1 MKTGNESARR
11 ALVTGATG
19 YIGGQVTAELLRR
32 GWAVRTLSRDRG
44 KAESMPWGE
53 LIVPEGTS
61 AGAGQ
66 VEVYEGDASSAE
78 DLRSALSGADV
89 AWYLIHSMSETSDFR
104 AEEVRMAKAFAHAAE
119 EGGVGRIVYL
129 GGLHPEGE
137 ALSEHLA
144 SRVEVG
150 EILLASGVPTA
161 VLQAGVVIGE
171 GSSSFQML
179 RHLSERLPGAIA
191 PRWIRHRIT
200 PISVRDVV
208 YFLASAADL
217 PADTN
222 REFDVGGPDTMEYA
236 EMMKAYARVAG
247 LPPRWVATAPVTTP
261 RLASYWVSLV
271 TPVSR
276 TLSQPLVGS
285 LLHHTVVEE
294 RDLEAAVGTPGEGLQ
309 SFETAIREALREVD
323 SRRWRRTAAVVGGAV
338 AACAITGSLLVQ
350 TDNPWY
356 RRLDLPSWQ
365 PPAAVFPVVWSGLY
379 ADIAVVESL
388 VVADQREHGDRRGV
402 RSSSVAL
409 GVNLALNAGWCGMFF
424 RSRRPRLSTAWA
436 AALAV
441 SSADLVRRAWKSSP
455 ERGVLLAPYA
465 AWSSFAT
472 FLNGAVAARN

>member
-1 MKTGNESARR
+1 MNTDNESARR

-44 KAESMPWGE
+44 KAESMPWGDQ
-53 LIVPEGTS
+53 IVPRG
-61 AGAGQ
+61 ARADAGQ

-78 DLRSALSGADV
+78 DLRAALSGVDI
-89 AWYLIHSMSETSDFR
+89 AWYLIHSMSETSGFR

-119 EGGVGRIVYL
+119 EGDVGRIVYL

-137 ALSEHLA
+137 SLSEHLA

-150 EILLASGVPTA
+150 EVLMASRVPTA

-171 GSSSFQML
+171 GSSSFEML

-200 PISVRDVV
+200 PISVRDAV

-217 PADTN
+217 PAGTN

-276 TLSQPLVGS
+276 TLSQPLIGS
-285 LLHHTVVEE
+285 LLHHTELKE
-294 RDLEAAVGTPGEGLQ
+294 RDLEAAVGTPAGGLQ
-309 SFETAIREALREVD
+309 SFDTALGEALRGID
-323 SRRWRRTAAVVGGAV
+323 PRRWRRTAAGVGGAV
-338 AACAITGSLLVQ
+338 VTCGIVGSLLVQ
-350 TDNPWY
+350 PDNPWY

-388 VVADQREHGDRRGV
+388 VMADQREQGNHRAV
-402 RSSSVAL
+402 RSSALAL
-409 GVNLALNAGWCGMFF
+409 GVNLALNAGWCGLFF
-424 RSRRPRLSTAWA
+424 RSKRPRLSTAWA
-436 AALAV
+436 ALLAA

-465 AWSSFAT
+465 AWTSFAT